1 MKDIALLLSDLWGY
15 FRLRIVLLVALM
27 VIVGLVE
34 GLAIALLLPLLARLG
49 VDSSPGA
56 GGILT
61 EKLLALDYLLGGGLG
76 GLVVVIVIVAILQ
89 GILVVTQGWLMAAIT
104 QSYASRWKLRLM
116 RAFLHAEWLYLVQHK
131 SGQLISAITNE
142 TGRLQAAAMNCFGL
156 ATTIVVT
163 AAYLA
168 YGFAISPSVT
178 ATVLTIASLLII
190 SLSGLYRMSSAAGQ
204 RIGPLMTEQ
213 QVLVGEFLQ
222 GAKAVKAATMEDR
235 AVSQVGRVISAL
247 EQANRTSAFVPH
259 MVRGVFES
267 AGLIVL
273 VVLMVVAVNFLSIAL
288 ASLLV
293 VLALF
298 VRLFPRLTGVQQHL
312 HSLNAY
318 APSIRALRE
327 IAHEAEFRSERTGG
341 DGDAAVA
348 VPLPTNLRCE
358 RLSVSLG
365 EARILNSIDL
375 DIRVPGLT
383 AIVGGSGAGKST
395 LLAALLRLVPAEGRI
410 LLGAR
415 SVHDLP
421 LVSWR
426 RTIGFVP
433 QEPILF
439 HASIRENLSI
449 ARPDSSQDE
458 IIEAARRAQ
467 IHDFICDQPDGY
479 DTVVGDQGV
488 RLSGGQRQR
497 LGIARAL
504 LGNPMILLLDEAT
517 SALDSVTESAILDVL
532 EGLRREVGIVLVA
545 HRLSTVRTADKIAV
559 LDRGRLVKV
568 GDWTTLAATNPEF
581 RKFVSAQHIES

>member
-1 MKDIALLLSDLWGY
+1 
-15 FRLRIVLLVALM
+15 
-27 VIVGLVE
+27 
-34 GLAIALLLPLLARLG
+34 
-49 VDSSPGA
+49 
-56 GGILT
+56 
-61 EKLLALDYLLGGGLG
+61 
-76 GLVVVIVIVAILQ
+76 
-89 GILVVTQGWLMAAIT
+89 
-104 QSYASRWKLRLM
+104 
-116 RAFLHAEWLYLVQHK
+116 
-131 SGQLISAITNE
+131 
-142 TGRLQAAAMNCFGL
+142 
-156 ATTIVVT
+156 
-163 AAYLA
+163 
-168 YGFAISPSVT
+168 
-178 ATVLTIASLLII
+178 
-190 SLSGLYRMSSAAGQ
+190 
-204 RIGPLMTEQ
+204 
-213 QVLVGEFLQ
+213 
-222 GAKAVKAATMEDR
+222 
-235 AVSQVGRVISAL
+235 
-247 EQANRTSAFVPH
+247 
-259 MVRGVFES
+259 
-267 AGLIVL
+267 
-273 VVLMVVAVNFLSIAL
+273 
-288 ASLLV
+288 
-293 VLALF
+293 
-298 VRLFPRLTGVQQHL
+298 
-312 HSLNAY
+312 
-318 APSIRALRE
+318 
-327 IAHEAEFRSERTGG
+327 
-341 DGDAAVA
+341 
-348 VPLPTNLRCE
+348 
-358 RLSVSLG
+358 LG